1 MWTRLGGSFPEP
13 HAFTFAVL
21 AFSLLFLIFP
31 TGGALVNTTIDDRDG
46 GWTWTG
52 DWTTGLWA
60 TCRCRMRHT
69 TMELGSAIYI
79 YGIDQA
85 NFMAGM
91 VFTLGSD
98 TATHYYPNTEPII
111 FRSLFF
117 SASDPQEVVFD
128 YAVVTSEEV
137 DVPSSGPGK
146 PVVVGNTS
154 GRANRARRLVL
165 RPQRRQCPPLHL
177 TPSRECSVLL
187 QTKADEIRSSIP
199 SSSSIGSSL
208 PSSTTRIVDDTPP
221 QTTGTSASMSN
232 TLNPANPSATTDIQ
246 SSSSSK
252 HYSYLGPIVGTVL
265 AALAVL
271 AVLLLCIRRRRQRAN
286 MLLAR
291 PDGQIAPS
299 TGHKE
304 GDREAGYTLPPISL
318 STVQVLQTRP
328 YPTQPQPEPEP
339 VPHSSTSLSTP
350 NPPLQPEAPEPPPA
364 MLPPIFTPPQSTTT
378 APQAAADPSSQIIP
392 GAGQLLS
399 PTQRERLLEER
410 LAELEARLADGDGVA
425 PPSYHARD
433 STVLSV
439 V

>member
-1 MWTRLGGSFPEP
+1 MLWLRVRRWMFQAVARGSRL
-13 HAFTFAVL
+13 L
-21 AFSLLFLIFP
+21 
-31 TGGALVNTTIDDRDG
+31 
-46 GWTWTG
+46 
-52 DWTTGLWA
+52 
-60 TCRCRMRHT
+60 
-69 TMELGSAIYI
+69 SAIH
-79 YGIDQA
+79 
-85 NFMAGM
+85 
-91 VFTLGSD
+91 L
-98 TATHYYPNTEPII
+98 
-111 FRSLFF
+111 
-117 SASDPQEVVFD
+117 
-128 YAVVTSEEV
+128 
-137 DVPSSGPGK
+137 
-146 PVVVGNTS
+146 
-154 GRANRARRLVL
+154 GRASRARRLVL

-199 SSSSIGSSL
+199 SSSSMYVCFSPFLREKLIASLSGSSL

-246 SSSSSK
+246 SSSSSN

-299 TGHKE
+299 TGHERGRPWIRRMLMPQPFVEEGGGAPGYLFSEKE
-304 GDREAGYTLPPISL
+304 MEKARAYLSSSPFSSPSLVLNLFFSVGEAGYTLPPISL

-328 YPTQPQPEPEP
+328 YPTQSQPEPEP
-339 VPHSSTSLSTP
+339 VPHPSTSLSTP

-425 PPSYHARD
+425 PPSCHARD
-433 STVLSV
+433 STVSSV